1 MHASLQSILRLYREP
16 LPEDTPPA
24 HEDAEAV
31 VALAAVRDA
40 LDART
45 ETAGRARPDAFVL
58 DQILAAASHGAPV
71 GPPESLG
78 LRFDRQ
84 SVPRR
89 HARFRRA
96 LAFALTGSLAALS
109 ALFVLLP
116 GSERAAPAPE
126 AAPAAAL
133 EAPTL
138 ALAAP
143 TETSTL
149 DVPAAPAPAAPK
161 AAPIPTAP
169 QAARPTAAPARPTA
183 APAPA
188 VTPAAQAAPKAAQA
202 VAAEAR
208 AWETPRTDAAVAD
221 LHVRTKQLS
230 ARLDTSAWD
239 GAAATPLTL
248 PAPGAAGPF
257 TPAASTKLDW

>member
-96 LAFALTGSLAALS
+96 LALAVTGSLAALS

-116 GSERAAPAPE
+116 GGERAAPAPE

-169 QAARPTAAPARPTA
+169 QAARPTAAPA
-183 APAPA
+183 PA

-208 AWETPRTDAAVAD
+208 AWETPRTDDAVAD

-239 GAAATPLTL
+239 GSAATPLTL